1 MKLPDTLTESVTE
14 SASTPVPAP
23 ALLREEAARYALLR
37 RIAPA
42 IRHHMAGTLQ
52 PIGMIAAILDRRLQ
66 AETPDLAVLRENSKS
81 ISTLSRSA
89 STASM
94 NLITWV
100 VPKENGSIALEAGI
114 EEALGMLATDLAFR
128 GFTVANQV
136 NAPEVTTSVF
146 ALRTV
151 FTASLIALTDAAP
164 APASVVLSSEPV
176 GDQTRVCITVT
187 RTEGTAAPDEGR
199 GYRALCW
206 DDVQALADAEQ
217 VSIRYSATHVDMLF
231 SEIGQTLVTG

>member
-1 MKLPDTLTESVTE
+1 M
-14 SASTPVPAP
+14 
-23 ALLREEAARYALLR
+23 LREEAARYALLR

-66 AETPDLAVLRENSKS
+66 ADTPDLAVLRDNSKS

-89 STASM
+89 SSACM

-100 VPKENGSIALEAGI
+100 VPKENGHIALEAGI

-151 FTASLIALTDAAP
+151 FTASLIALTDAAH
-164 APASVVLSSEPV
+164 APAHVVLSSEPA
-176 GDQTRVCITVT
+176 GHQTRVCIMVT
-187 RTEGTAAPDEGR
+187 RTEGTASPDEGR
-199 GYRALCW
+199 GYRALGW

-217 VSIRYSATHVDMLF
+217 VSIRYSATHADMLF
-231 SEIGQTLVTG
+231 SNIDPALMTG

>member
-1 MKLPDTLTESVTE
+1 MKLPDTFTE
-14 SASTPVPAP
+14 SASALAPAP

-66 AETPDLAVLRENSKS
+66 AETPDLAVLRDNSKS

-89 STASM
+89 SAASM

-136 NAPEVTTSVF
+136 NAPDVTTSVF

-151 FTASLIALTDAAP
+151 FTASLIALTDAAH
-164 APASVVLSSEPV
+164 APASVLLRSEPA

-187 RTEGTAAPDEGR
+187 PAEGTVAPDEGR
-199 GYRALCW
+199 GYRALGW
-206 DDVQALADAEQ
+206 DDVQALADAER
-217 VSIRYSATHVDMLF
+217 VSIRYSAAHADMLF
-231 SEIGQTLVTG
+231 NRIGQALVTG

>member
-1 MKLPDTLTESVTE
+1 MKLPAPLTD
-14 SASTPVPAP
+14 SASTVVPAP

-66 AETPDLAVLRENSKS
+66 AETPDLAVLRDNSKS
-81 ISTLSRSA
+81 LSTLSRSA

-136 NAPEVTTSVF
+136 NAPGVSTSVF

-151 FTASLIALTDAAP
+151 FTASLIALTDAAQ
-164 APASVVLSSEPV
+164 APASVVLNSEPA

-187 RTEGTAAPDEGR
+187 PTEGTAAPDESR
-199 GYRALCW
+199 GYRALGW
-206 DDVQALADAEQ
+206 GDVQALADAEQ
-217 VSIRYSATHVDMLF
+217 VSIRYSATHADMLF
-231 SEIGQTLVTG
+231 NRMEEALVTG

>member
-1 MKLPDTLTESVTE
+1 MKLPDTTFAESTQ
-14 SASTPVPAP
+14 SASTPAP

-66 AETPDLAVLRENSKS
+66 AETPDLAVLRDNSKS

-94 NLITWV
+94 NLLTWV
-100 VPKENGSIALEAGI
+100 VPKENGNIALEAGI

-136 NAPEVTTSVF
+136 NAPEVITSVF

-151 FTASLIALTDAAP
+151 FTACLIALTDAAH
-164 APASVVLSSEPV
+164 APASVVLSSEPA

-187 RTEGTAAPDEGR
+187 RTEGTAAPDAGR
-199 GYRALCW
+199 GYRALGW
-206 DDVQALADAEQ
+206 DDVQALAAAEQ
-217 VSIRYSATHVDMLF
+217 VSIRYSAEQADMLF
-231 SEIGQTLVTG
+231 SEVEQALVIG

>member
-1 MKLPDTLTESVTE
+1 MKLPDTLTESVST
-14 SASTPVPAP
+14 SAPAP

-66 AETPDLAVLRENSKS
+66 AETPDLAVLRDNSKS
-81 ISTLSRSA
+81 ITTLSRSA
-89 STASM
+89 SAASM

-128 GFTVANQV
+128 GFTVTNQV

-151 FTASLIALTDAAP
+151 FTACLIALTDVAQ
-164 APASVVLSSEPV
+164 APASVVLSSEPA
-176 GDQTRVCITVT
+176 GDQTRVCIMVT
-187 RTEGTAAPDEGR
+187 RTEGMAAPDEGR
-199 GYRALCW
+199 SYRALGW

-217 VSIRYSATHVDMLF
+217 VSIRYSAAHADMLF
-231 SEIGQTLVTG
+231 DRIEQALVTG

>member
-1 MKLPDTLTESVTE
+1 MKLPDTPPE
-14 SASTPVPAP
+14 SASSPDPAI
-23 ALLREEAARYALLR
+23 LREEAARYALLR

-42 IRHHMAGTLQ
+42 IRHHLAGTLQ

-66 AETPDLAVLRENSKS
+66 SETPDLAVLRDNSKS

-128 GFTVANQV
+128 GFAVSNKV
-136 NAPEVTTSVF
+136 NAPDVMTSVF

-151 FTASLIALTDAAP
+151 FTASLIALTDAAQ
-164 APASVVLSSEPV
+164 APASVVLSSEAA
-176 GDQTRVCITVT
+176 GGQTRVCITLT
-187 RTEGTAAPDEGR
+187 RTEGEAVPDEGR
-199 GYRALCW
+199 GYRTLSW
-206 DDVQALADAEQ
+206 DDVQALADAEH
-217 VSIRYSATHVDMLF
+217 VRIRYSAAHADMLF
-231 SEIGQTLVTG
+231 SEVEQALVTG

>member
-1 MKLPDTLTESVTE
+1 MTPNPVRLPV
-14 SASTPVPAP
+14 AAPVQD
-23 ALLREEAARYALLR
+23 LLREEAARYALMR

-89 STASM
+89 SAASM

-136 NAPEVTTSVF
+136 NAPDVTTSVF

-151 FTASLIALTDAAP
+151 FTASLIALTDAAH
-164 APASVVLSSEPV
+164 APASVVLSSEPA
-176 GDQTRVCITVT
+176 GDQTRVRITVT

-199 GYRALCW
+199 GYRALDW
-206 DDVQALADAEQ
+206 DDVQALADAER
-217 VSIRYSATHVDMLF
+217 VSIRHGAAHADMLF
-231 SEIGQTLVTG
+231 HRIEPALVSG

>member
-1 MKLPDTLTESVTE
+1 MTLPDTSTER
-14 SASTPVPAP
+14 ASTSAP
-23 ALLREEAARYALLR
+23 SRLREEAARYALLR

-52 PIGMIAAILDRRLQ
+52 PIGMIAAMLDRRLQ
-66 AETPDLAVLRENSKS
+66 AEAPDLAVLRDNSKS

-89 STASM
+89 STACM

-128 GFTVANQV
+128 GFTVTNQV
-136 NAPEVTTSVF
+136 QAPEVTTAVF

-151 FTASLIALTDAAP
+151 FTACLIALTDAAQ
-164 APASVVLSSEPV
+164 APASVVLSSETV

-187 RTEGTAAPDEGR
+187 RTEATAAPDEGH
-199 GYRALCW
+199 GYRALDW

-217 VSIRYSATHVDMLF
+217 VGIRYSATHADMLF
-231 SEIGQTLVTG
+231 NRVDQVLLAG

>member
-1 MKLPDTLTESVTE
+1 MTPPNTPS
-14 SASTPVPAP
+14 STPASHPGQE
-23 ALLREEAARYALLR
+23 LLREEAARYALLR

-52 PIGMIAAILDRRLQ
+52 PIGMISAILERRLQ
-66 AETPDLAVLRENSKS
+66 ASAPDLAVLRDNSKS

-89 STASM
+89 ASGCM

-100 VPKENGSIALEAGI
+100 VPKENGVIPLEAGV

-136 NAPEVTTSVF
+136 NAPEVNTSVF

-151 FTASLIALTDAAP
+151 FTACLIALTDAAH
-164 APASVVLSSEPV
+164 APATVVLSSEPAD
-176 GDQTRVCITVT
+176 GQTRVRITIS
-187 RTEGTAAPDEGR
+187 RDNGEAAPDEAR
-199 GYRALCW
+199 TYRALGW
-206 DDVQALADAEQ
+206 DDVQALAAAEK
-217 VSIRYSATHVDMLF
+217 VSISYSADHADMLF
-231 SEIGQTLVTG
+231 SEIEQALVIG